1 MNPPERGNGPGQGT
15 PVEYEKT
22 DGHRESPHGNLT
34 KEKDLCRKTGE
45 TLESQTD
52 QLTTGRAS
60 DGSERQTYLETIC
73 PTTGHYGNTM
83 MTMKITIVTMMM
95 LMVMM
100 TTRVTFGCGIKIELA
115 SATKKSCEVDP
126 LPTSLVKHHID
137 ALSPL
142 LARII
147 NTSLSSIVFPAP
159 MKHAVVLL
167 VLKNGV
173 SDASVL
179 TNYRPKSK
187 ITFVAKMTERFGTCF
202 GTCFLCYLI

>member
-22 DGHRESPHGNLT
+22 DGHRELPHGNLT

-52 QLTTGRAS
+52 QLSTGRAS
-60 DGSERQTYLETIC
+60 DGSARQTYLETIC
-73 PTTGHYGNTM
+73 PTTGHYGSTM
-83 MTMKITIVTMMM
+83 MTMKITIVTMLM

-100 TTRVTFGCGIKIELA
+100 TTCVTFGYGIKLELA
-115 SATKKSCEVDP
+115 SATKKSCEVNP
-126 LPTSLVKHHID
+126 LPTSPVKHHID

-147 NTSLSSIVFPAP
+147 FVPVS
-159 MKHAVVLL
+159 
-167 VLKNGV
+167 KNGV
-173 SDASVL
+173 SDARVL
-179 TNYRPKSK
+179 TNYRPPSN